1 MYVTVSPVIGKRLGD
16 LGIVDLTWTVEE
28 ATGVAGRF
36 LALQPVKPIEAKEK
50 TQHASGV
57 RVLSSQTT
65 LSADAPP

>member
-36 LALQPVKPIEAKEK
+36 LALQPVKPIEAKV
-50 TQHASGV
+50 TAQHASGV
-57 RVLSSQTT
+57 KALSSQTT
-65 LSADAPP
+65 LSAD